1 MYLLNQNFSSLSRT
15 TALFTVVIGAP
26 SAAERADDF
35 QVFCFLLPFCD
46 AFSHQSLLL
55 TPLLWLIFLTG
66 CMLFPTGP
74 VLCHPHFSYHLK
86 TSCPSH
92 WDEVCATVAPPAATS
107 WALRQAFAPF
117 FCIAVADLCPATWSS
132 CQQWSAA
139 LLYPTPGFP
148 PAAGAVIPLFWAF
161 KATAV
166 GSGHGPILS
175 QGCLC
180 RASGNQHDKLLVE
193 RSDFPLSPVHLRV
206 QRPSKLCGGCW
217 MAGKAHAS

>member
-1 MYLLNQNFSSLSRT
+1 MLFLIRACCSPLSFGWSSSQ
-15 TALFTVVIGAP
+15 
-26 SAAERADDF
+26 AAC
-35 QVFCFLLPFCD
+35 CFLLGL
-46 AFSHQSLLL
+46 FSAIL
-55 TPLLWLIFLTG
+55 TFHITWK
-66 CMLFPTGP
+66 
-74 VLCHPHFSYHLK
+74 HPAQ
-86 TSCPSH
+86 SH
-92 WDEVCATVAPPAATS
+92 WDEVCATVAPLATS

-206 QRPSKLCGGCW
+206 LRPSKLCGGCW